1 MRKYFYLIL
10 ASLAFASCKKNNT
23 TDIQPVDVNVTVAY
37 SLQTSGYQLPLT
49 GVKVKVTNLDTKII
63 QEFTASDKGMLKA
76 TQLTPGL
83 YDIDASIIISAKD
96 YASITG
102 NAVAKDVTYNASVK
116 NKPIGVGFSETI
128 DLKLVSGSI
137 GDWVIKQIS
146 YSGSDRVNGATFRD
160 QFIEFYNNSDKTL
173 YADSLCFAETVGL
186 ITKSSSSTYNL
197 LATGQLDWAKSVG
210 MPANIDANND
220 YIYARAF
227 FMIPGTGKQYPIR
240 PGESI
245 VVAQTAINH
254 KTPFT
259 GADGKTISVLNPAL
273 TIDLSTANFE
283 AYYAPFLSKPL
294 ASDIDNPAIPNLKV
308 FAYFGTDMIFDTG
321 GRYSYALIKA
331 GTNQNPEA
339 WPQYNYPTKATP
351 SSGANKFYQIP
362 AKYVLDAVEVQPNEV
377 SDRIPKKY
385 GAGLDAGFAFSP
397 LGQYT
402 SQSVIRKTEKTV
414 NGRVILKDT
423 NNSTEDF
430 ENLTL
435 AAPRTF
441 K

>member
-83 YDIDASIIISAKD
+83 YDIDASIIISAND

-102 NAVAKDVTYNASVK
+102 NPVAKDVTYNASVK

-186 ITKSSSSTYNL
+186 ITKSSGSTYNL

-273 TIDLSTANFE
+273 TIDLNTANFE
-283 AYYAPFLSKPL
+283 AYYAP
-294 ASDIDNPAIPNLKV
+294 
-308 FAYFGTDMIFDTG
+308 
-321 GRYSYALIKA
+321 LIK
-331 GTNQNPEA
+331 
-339 WPQYNYPTKATP
+339 
-351 SSGANKFYQIP
+351 KFI
-362 AKYVLDAVEVQPNEV
+362 
-377 SDRIPKKY
+377 II
-385 GAGLDAGFAFSP
+385 G
-397 LGQYT
+397 
-402 SQSVIRKTEKTV
+402 
-414 NGRVILKDT
+414 NGDY
-423 NNSTEDF
+423 
-430 ENLTL
+430 
-435 AAPRTF
+435 
-441 K
+441 